1 VIAISF
7 AITTKEIMGSDEMSC
22 KYCEQPRDSNEVMIG
37 KRLDNDLGVIDAC
50 IVLNPNN
57 GIYLFMEVKGDTDYI
72 DINYCPMC
80 GRKLIEDNIPYKEV
94 VDYLNK
100 KTGRNFKHTT
110 KSTQTCIRARFNDG
124 FELDDFKKVV
134 DKKSKDWL
142 GSKYE
147 KYLRPETL
155 FKSKFD
161 SYLQD
166 AKASE
171 SEVDWEDLV

>member
-1 VIAISF
+1 
-7 AITTKEIMGSDEMSC
+7 MGSDEMKTDEYFKTLGKAIYELAKENKPIINIKQYAGDRFGNDIYIQEWELDKIVE
-22 KYCEQPRDSNEVMIG
+22 KYEDRF
-37 KRLDNDLGVIDAC
+37 K
-50 IVLNPNN
+50 
-57 GIYLFMEVKGDTDYI
+57 
-72 DINYCPMC
+72 
-80 GRKLIEDNIPYKEV
+80 DNIPYKEV
-94 VDYLNK
+94 VDYLNE

-134 DKKSKDWL
+134 YKKSKDWL

-147 KYLRPETL
+147 KYLRTETL

>member
-1 VIAISF
+1 M
-7 AITTKEIMGSDEMSC
+7 TRSDEMSC
-22 KYCEQPRDSNEVMIG
+22 KYCEKEKNE
-37 KRLDNDLGVIDAC
+37 RYNLDILNKDFGQNYILALIEKDGLYIEDYYDDAK
-50 IVLNPNN
+50 V
-57 GIYLFMEVKGDTDYI
+57 E
-72 DINYCPMC
+72 INYCPMC
-80 GRKLIEDNIPYKEV
+80 GRKLVEDNIPYKEV
-94 VDYLNK
+94 VDYLNG

-171 SEVDWEDLV
+171 NEVDWEDLL

>member
-1 VIAISF
+1 MI
-7 AITTKEIMGSDEMSC
+7 C
-22 KYCEQPRDSNEVMIG
+22 KYCECKEYLKGTTFDEIDEEF
-37 KRLDNDLGVIDAC
+37 RLIKDMGGWWIISDRVQIY
-50 IVLNPNN
+50 
-57 GIYLFMEVKGDTDYI
+57 GIE
-72 DINYCPMC
+72 YCPMC
-80 GRKLIEDNIPYKEV
+80 GRKLAEDNIPYKEV
-94 VDYLNK
+94 VDYLNE